1 MVTML
6 EYIKNNVVA
15 CLSLLMFIVSF
26 QGAMT
31 LFSYANNHGL
41 SFYDFMQPQL
51 ITAAGVM
58 HLLMILSSSIFIV
71 YFLFITYT
79 LSDYVFIKNT
89 KQIFY
94 DKRPII
100 IKLILILL
108 LSLSLLITLNNDS
121 DFLIS
126 CATTLLTTPFYLS
139 ITKKRT
145 LKEEAKSAAI
155 WLAFAFLSQLT
166 LLLTAYIFIQINV
179 IEDSFIIKVFLVS
192 IYILTMIYNIAR
204 KNNDATS
211 EEKKTNYIV
220 YGFILLI
227 LVFIVPLTSKGS
239 DRVINKIGVGFQEK
253 CFYTIDLENYH
264 IPDDAKI
271 DRYGGISSVFVLSD
285 ISKKMSLGSPH
296 KDKTHLLF
304 SFEYT
309 QLNEVACN

>member
-1 MVTML
+1 ML
-6 EYIKNNVVA
+6 DYIKNNVVA

-94 DKRPII
+94 DKKPII

-139 ITKKRT
+139 ITKKRI

-204 KNNDATS
+204 KNNDATN

-271 DRYGGISSVFVLSD
+271 DRYDGISSVFVLSD

>member
-6 EYIKNNVVA
+6 EYIKDNIVA

-71 YFLFITYT
+71 YFLFVTYT
-79 LSDYVFIKNT
+79 LSNYIFIKNT

-94 DKRPII
+94 DKRPKI
-100 IKLILILL
+100 IKSILTLL
-108 LSLSLLITLNNDS
+108 LSISLSASLS
-121 DFLIS
+121 GYGDFLIS
-126 CATTLLTTPFYLS
+126 CSISLLTIPFYLS

-145 LKEEAKSAAI
+145 IKEEVKSAI
-155 WLAFAFLSQLT
+155 VWLAFASLSQLT
-166 LLLTAYIFIQINV
+166 LLFTAYIFIRINV
-179 IEDSFIIKVFLVS
+179 IENNFVIKVFLVGFYF
-192 IYILTMIYNIAR
+192 ITLAYNIDR
-204 KNNDATS
+204 RNKKPTS

-220 YGFILLI
+220 YGFIFLMLI
-227 LVFIVPLTSKGS
+227 FIVPLTSKGS
-239 DRVINKIGVGFQEK
+239 DKVINKIGVGFQEK

-264 IPDDAKI
+264 IPEDAKI
-271 DRYGGISSVFVLSD
+271 DRYDGISSVFVLSD
-285 ISKKMSLGSPH
+285 ISKKISLGSPH